1 MRSATRSIPAGTTD
15 HPAGKLLRSSTCEA
29 LERLQAPQPISDEAI
44 HDARKALKKAR
55 ADLRLLQD
63 GMSKTDYRAENSR
76 LRDVGRF
83 LSPLRD
89 ARSLMEAF
97 DSLHARYIEEL
108 QTVELGPLQKILQG
122 NLTEA
127 RRHLDP
133 QGKSTDL
140 ENCIRLLEGN
150 LDLAKQEDFSS
161 IDSST
166 LGPGLRRIYRKGRK
180 AYAEAK
186 TVPTTEALHEW
197 RKQVKYLLNAI
208 DGLHSSKKDQA
219 KDQERGKVGEVLK
232 RADRLA
238 DYLGD
243 DHELAMLV
251 QEIGRSTYASIDS
264 DVIKRLDAL
273 IESCRGKLQ
282 KRAFRLGKKLYDGK
296 PKQFTKQVGV
306 SVCSTSG

>member
-1 MRSATRSIPAGTTD
+1 MKSAIRSIPAGTTG
-15 HPAGKLLRSSTCEA
+15 HPADKLLRSSACEA

-55 ADLRLLQD
+55 ADLRLLRD
-63 GMSKTDYRAENSR
+63 GMSKTVYQVENSR
-76 LRDVGRF
+76 LRDAGRF

-89 ARSLMEAF
+89 ARSLIKAF
-97 DSLHARYIEEL
+97 DSLHDRYIEEL
-108 QTVELGPLQKILQG
+108 QVVELGPLQKILQG
-122 NLTEA
+122 NLAKA
-127 RRHLDP
+127 RRHLHP

-140 ENCIRLLEGN
+140 ENCIRLLEDS

-161 IDSST
+161 INSST
-166 LGPGLRRIYRKGRK
+166 VGPGLRRIYRKGRK

-208 DGLHSSKKDQA
+208 DGLHSSKKNQG
-219 KDQERGKVGEVLK
+219 RGKVEEVLK

-251 QEIGRSTYASIDS
+251 QETARGAYASIEG

-273 IESCRGKLQ
+273 IESRRKKLQ
-282 KRAFRLGKKLYDGK
+282 KRAFRLGKKLYDDK
-296 PKQFTKQVGV
+296 PKQFTKQAGI
-306 SVCSTSG
+306 SLRSTSG

>member
-1 MRSATRSIPAGTTD
+1 MKSAIRSIPAGTTG
-15 HPAGKLLRSSTCEA
+15 HPADKLLRSSACEA

-55 ADLRLLQD
+55 ADLRLLRD
-63 GMSKTDYRAENSR
+63 GMSKTVYQVENSR
-76 LRDVGRF
+76 LRDAGRF

-97 DSLHARYIEEL
+97 DSLHDRYIEEL
-108 QTVELGPLQKILQG
+108 QAVELGPLQKILQG
-122 NLTEA
+122 NLA
-127 RRHLDP
+127 KVRRHLHS

-140 ENCIRLLEGN
+140 ENCIRLLEGSVE
-150 LDLAKQEDFSS
+150 LAKQEDFSS
-161 IDSST
+161 INSST
-166 LGPGLRRIYRKGRK
+166 VGPGLRRIYRKGRK

-208 DGLHSSKKDQA
+208 DGLHSSKKNQG
-219 KDQERGKVGEVLK
+219 RGKVEEVLK

-251 QEIGRSTYASIDS
+251 QETARGAYASIEG

-273 IESCRGKLQ
+273 IESRRKKLQ
-282 KRAFRLGKKLYDGK
+282 KRAFRLGKKLYDDK
-296 PKQFTKQVGV
+296 PKQFTKQAGI
-306 SVCSTSG
+306 SLRSTSG